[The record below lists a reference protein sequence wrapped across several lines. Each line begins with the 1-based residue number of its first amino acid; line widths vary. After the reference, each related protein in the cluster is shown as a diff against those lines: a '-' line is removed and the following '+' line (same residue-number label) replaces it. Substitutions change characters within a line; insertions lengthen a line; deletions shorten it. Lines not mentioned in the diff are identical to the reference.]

1 MGLKIR
7 VSRAK
12 KSRLPNVDFSNI
24 PFGRVISDH
33 IFIADY
39 KDGKW
44 TKPRIE
50 PFKSF
55 PMSPANLTLHY
66 GQAIFEGAKATKLQ
80 DGTPALFRPDK
91 NLERLN
97 KSAQRMCMPE
107 IPRDLYFEGLH
118 KLIEID
124 SDWIPTNEGAS
135 LYIRPFMFATGEYFG
150 VQASDTY
157 RFMIFTG
164 PVGAYYNKPVD
175 LLAETSYV
183 RAAIG
188 GTGEAKCAGNY
199 AGSLEP
205 VRQAREKGFDQIMWL
220 DGKEFKNIQEV
231 GVMNLFFVVDGV
243 VLSPI
248 ADGAIL
254 KGITRDTFF
263 TILKEKNIPL
273 EVRTV
278 TIDEIVEA
286 HKAGTLQEAFGS
298 GTAAVV
304 SQIASITYEGIKMT
318 LPPVEGRKVSNMLFD
333 ELTGLRNG
341 SIADRHGWLERV
353 ELPEPAFA

>member
-1 MGLKIR
+1 MGLKIK
-7 VSRAK
+7 VSRVK

-33 IFIADY
+33 MFVADY

-44 TKPRIE
+44 TKARIE
-50 PFKSF
+50 PFKPF

-66 GQAIFEGAKATKLQ
+66 GQAIFEGAKATKLA
-80 DGTPALFRPDK
+80 DGTPVLFRPEMHV
-91 NLERLN
+91 ERMN
-97 KSAQRMCMPE
+97 ASARRMCMPE
-107 IPRDLYFEGLH
+107 ITSELFFDGLT
-118 KLIEID
+118 KLLEID

-157 RFMIFTG
+157 RFIIFTG
-164 PVGAYYNKPVD
+164 PVGAYYTKPVH
-175 LLAETSYV
+175 LLAETNYV

-205 VRQAREKGFDQIMWL
+205 VRQARENGFDQILWL
-220 DGKEFKNIQEV
+220 DGKEFKYIQEV
-231 GVMNLFFVVDGV
+231 GVMNLFFVVNGV
-243 VLSPI
+243 VLTPMT
-248 ADGAIL
+248 DGAIL
-254 KGITRDTFF
+254 KGITRNTFLH
-263 TILKEKNIPL
+263 ILREKGIPVEERL
-273 EVRTV
+273 V

-286 HKAGTLQEAFGS
+286 YKAGTLEEAFGA

-304 SQIASITYEGIKMT
+304 SHIASVTYKDLKIT
-318 LPPVEGRKVSNMLFD
+318 LPEVEGRKISNMLYH

-341 SIADRHGWLERV
+341 SIEDRHNWLHRV
-353 ELPEPAFA
+353 ELQPAFA